1 MSENNSIS
9 KPINRREKYKE
20 KPSPKRQHTTG
31 IKKTSEQRGKRV
43 NNKHQTEKSG
53 GKTGSLLT
61 DTLTEILSHCKC
73 SRKFSIDEKTITV
86 QNGKLY
92 RRSVGKKPPQPLQD
106 YLDKNDPC
114 RRKRKSGKFLYLTN
128 QCILMS
134 IDI

>member
-53 GKTGSLLT
+53 GEDGFPFNRY
-61 DTLTEILSHCKC
+61 SH
-73 SRKFSIDEKTITV
+73 RNIE
-86 QNGKLY
+86 
-92 RRSVGKKPPQPLQD
+92 PLQM
-106 YLDKNDPC
+106 
-114 RRKRKSGKFLYLTN
+114 
-128 QCILMS
+128 Q
-134 IDI
+134 